1 MSSTDNH
8 RKYFSPEDREETV
21 FSSDK
26 SQLNKEAICD
36 DLDTSIRSET
46 NRQIQGYIE
55 VPQQPFSTERET
67 PRSGNTRAEQPRSY
81 TYGGHQQEESQNSA
95 KTQPYS
101 MAGRNNHINDVEQP
115 IHESKYGMVE
125 QTAGTEGEFRTDDR
139 GVFVSSVKGSVSD
152 TIKNDV
158 RASEDTTTSVA
169 LQSTA
174 ERNSH
179 INDVEQP
186 IHESRYGTVERNIEE
201 TNVLGGAA
209 GTAEITGTTRGF
221 QADDREVFASSVKN
235 SVSDTIKNDIKASE
249 AAAFAGVTWDTL
261 DKKEGLVKTA
271 AGAIGREIEAAIGQ
285 SGKEG
290 DITDRSKGHAI
301 KYGFKIGKG
310 AILSSAVVGRG
321 AVRLGKYGKK
331 LSNDVSAGALSA
343 DTAKKLILDRTKTN
357 IAGAGKSLAGVIKT
371 GAINTVVEF
380 KGSDDLG
387 IQAITKPKDI
397 IVGTKRTLKTA
408 KGTLKTTK
416 KVAKVAQKGCKQIF
430 TIGKKILTN
439 PVVLKGLAI
448 AILAGL
454 IVSIIVS
461 VISTVVGM
469 FSAFSLKSDDYE
481 LSRTYLY
488 ITELDA
494 KAAEDIVNED
504 KRLHIPG
511 IDVYKY
517 TVNGIE
523 VKKDQ
528 INVCTNADLIL
539 TYLDSKFEDYT
550 FDNVKDE
557 ITSLHSQL
565 YQINKT
571 RWTEEIEHETSSTNP
586 DTGET
591 ETDTYTEYVYHMDID
606 LSATSWEEYY
616 SLNKDSL
623 LTPDQQE
630 QYDTIQQVGVYSFHQ
645 SLSNPFVDQSW
656 FIDFSSRWGWRLID
670 GNLKEYPSLDIN
682 MAAGTPIN
690 ACNGGKVTITNGYN
704 GLGNCLKIVMDN
716 GDYTVYGHMSSIS
729 VSNGQTVSA
738 GDVIGYVGS
747 AGNGSK
753 LSLEY
758 WQKGKN
764 LNPLISL
771 GGVQYT
777 YSGEGM
783 GDEKFQQLM
792 AEATKYIGYPYVWG
806 GSSPS
811 TSFDCSGFICWSYT
825 HSGVYN
831 LPRTT
836 AQGVFDQCSPV
847 AQTDLQP
854 GDLVFFT
861 GTYDSAG
868 AVSHIGIYVG
878 GQKML
883 HCGSPIGFADLTS
896 SYWRNHFYAYG
907 RLYSH

>member
-1 MSSTDNH
+1 MSNTDHRRKSLAPEDQESAGFSTDNEKRH
-8 RKYFSPEDREETV
+8 SYREAV
-21 FSSDK
+21 H
-26 SQLNKEAICD
+26 D
-36 DLDTSIRSET
+36 DLETSTKHDVIR
-46 NRQIQGYIE
+46 QQGYAVE
-55 VPQQPFSTERET
+55 SPQQSI
-67 PRSGNTRAEQPRSY
+67 Y
-81 TYGGHQQEESQNSA
+81 
-95 KTQPYS
+95 
-101 MAGRNNHINDVEQP
+101 
-115 IHESKYGMVE
+115 
-125 QTAGTEGEFRTDDR
+125 
-139 GVFVSSVKGSVSD
+139 
-152 TIKNDV
+152 
-158 RASEDTTTSVA
+158 
-169 LQSTA
+169 TA
-174 ERNSH
+174 ERQAPQSSPVYKQGGFRQTLYHQDSATAEPQQGYHSGYDSTIHPGHRQEVTRRHEETLDSVKFDGDIDLDREKKPEQLGFRNYSSERYSH
-179 INDVEQP
+179 INDVERPTGQS
-186 IHESRYGTVERNIEE
+186 ETRYGTVEKESGD
-201 TNVLGGAA
+201 THFVGGAA
-209 GTAEITGTTRGF
+209 GVAAVAGTTGIF
-221 QADDREVFASSVKN
+221 KTGDRSAFATSINGTVGDS
-235 SVSDTIKNDIKASE
+235 IKTGLKASE
-249 AAAFAGVTWDTL
+249 AAAFADKTWGKDSTSEKKGVFR
-261 DKKEGLVKTA
+261 TA
-271 AGAIGREIEAAIGQ
+271 AGIVGREIEAAVGQ
-285 SGKEG
+285 GGSSG
-290 DITDRSKGHAI
+290 DIDDRAKGQAQKFGYKAG
-301 KYGFKIGKG
+301 KYTFLGG
-310 AILSSAVVGRG
+310 ASVGRG
-321 AVRLGKYGKK
+321 TLRIARYGKK
-331 LSNDVSAGALSA
+331 LSNDVAAGILTGSE
-343 DTAKKLILDRTKTN
+343 AKKLLTSRLKGSLTGTGS
-357 IAGAGKSLAGVIKT
+357 ALAGIIKIGTSHVI
-371 GAINTVVEF
+371 GDF
-380 KGSDDLG
+380 HGSDDLG
-387 IQAITKPKDI
+387 MQAITKPKDMV
-397 IVGTKRTLKTA
+397 VGTARTF
-408 KGTLKTTK
+408 
-416 KVAKVAQKGCKQIF
+416 KVAKATGRTFSKGIKATKSVAKKVQQGGRAVF
-430 TIGKKILTN
+430 AVGKKLLSN
-439 PVVLKGLAI
+439 PVVLKGIGIAVLAV
-448 AILAGL
+448 
-454 IVSIIVS
+454 IVVAVVIS
-461 VISTVVGM
+461 VISSITSVIP
-469 FSAFSLKSDDYE
+469 ALSLKSEDYE
-481 LSRTYLY
+481 LSQTYLY

-494 KAAEDIVNED
+494 RMEEDIVNED

-523 VKKDQ
+523 VKKNQ

-571 RWTEEIEHETSSTNP
+571 RWTDEIEHETSSTNP

-616 SLNKDSL
+616 FLNKDSL

-630 QYDTIQQVGVYSFHQ
+630 QYDTIQQVGVYSFRQ

-656 FIDFSSRWGWRLID
+656 FIDSSSRWGWRLID

-704 GLGNCLKIVMDN
+704 GLENCLKIIMDN
-716 GDYTVYGHMSSIS
+716 GDYTVYGHMSRIS
-729 VSNGQTVSA
+729 VSNGQTVAA
-738 GDVIGYVGS
+738 GDIIGYVGS
-747 AGNGSK
+747 SGNGSK

-764 LNPLISL
+764 LNPLIFL
-771 GGVQYT
+771 GGVQYA

-792 AEATKYIGYPYVWG
+792 AVATKYIGYPYVWG

-831 LPRTT
+831 LSRTT

-847 AQTDLQP
+847 SQTDVQP

-883 HCGSPIGFADLTS
+883 HCGSPIGYADLTS

-907 RLYSH
+907 RLYSHN